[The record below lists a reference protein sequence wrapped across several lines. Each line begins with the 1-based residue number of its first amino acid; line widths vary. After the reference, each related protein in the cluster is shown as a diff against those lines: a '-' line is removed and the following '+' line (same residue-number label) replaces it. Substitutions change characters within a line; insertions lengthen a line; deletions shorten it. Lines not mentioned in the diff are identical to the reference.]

1 MNPNNVT
8 VIFSWTGPSTRN
20 GSYNYYVAYSGEQ
33 VGDYPEER
41 RQNHSEKNIV
51 LDGNN
56 TSLSITGLPYAN
68 YTINVTG
75 FNIKTR
81 RPGPSGIQTAR
92 SINIGI
98 EFLTWYCK
106 ATLLCMSFN

>member
-1 MNPNNVT
+1 MAPTTTMWHIVENRLVT
-8 VIFSWTGPSTRN
+8 TQKRG
-20 GSYNYYVAYSGEQ
+20 G
-33 VGDYPEER
+33 
-41 RQNHSEKNIV
+41 QNHSEKNIV

-56 TSLSITGLPYAN
+56 TSLLITGLPYAN

-92 SINIGI
+92 SVNIGI
-98 EFLTWYCK
+98 EFLTWYCN
-106 ATLLCMSFN
+106 TLLCIKPCSKFS